1 MNGLEAATVSGA
13 IHRRVDTARPGTFFR
28 RADFLG
34 SEAAVDSTLS
44 RLARSNDL
52 LRIRK
57 GLYWKGTSTRFGMTR
72 PTPLEAGIAI
82 GGSGSGPAGIAAA
95 NVLGL
100 TTQVPGTIEIAV
112 PGKAPDPFPGVRFR
126 SRPDE
131 RRTLKMRPMEVAVLE
146 ILRDPSTAEVDWEQV
161 VARLNE
167 LAAKGLVRPALLA
180 KEARN
185 EPHVAARA
193 RAAEIAAF

>member
-1 MNGLEAATVSGA
+1 M
-13 IHRRVDTARPGTFFR
+13 
-28 RADFLG
+28 
-34 SEAAVDSTLS
+34 S
-44 RLARSNDL
+44 RLAAAGEVIRV
-52 LRIRK
+52 RK
-57 GLYWKGTSTRFGMTR
+57 GLYWKGPKTRVG
-72 PTPLEAGIAI
+72 TPLPRPAEIGLEVGGI
-82 GGSGSGPAGIAAA
+82 GSGPAELSAAHE
-95 NVLGL
+95 LGL